1 MASIGIFDKMQ
12 NTSSVTYNNILQVVT
27 ASSNAISTVTDST
40 TVALGTAVMTS
51 APVSTE
57 GIQLLTLTFQPKYAS
72 SKILLFTSSLDVRET
87 SNVADEARLSAF
99 AGSTLLGWR
108 TSYFN
113 PSMGNNFAFGFH
125 LHCMANAWGTDSRT
139 VQLRINMG
147 GGGSNYQFN
156 NRYTSSWLASTY
168 RMTVMEIQT

>member
-12 NTSSVTYNNILQVVT
+12 NTSSVTYNNILQVATV
-27 ASSNAISTVTDST
+27 SSNAISTVTNST
-40 TVALGTAVMTS
+40 SVALGTAS
-51 APVSTE
+51 FGLAPVSTE
-57 GIQLLTLTFQPKYAS
+57 GIQLLTLSFQPKYS
-72 SKILLFTSSLDVRET
+72 TSKILLYTSSLDVRET

-113 PSMGNNFAFGFH
+113 PSIANNFNYGFH

-147 GGGSNYQFN
+147 GGGSNYEFN
-156 NRYTSSWLASTY
+156 NRYASGWQASYY
-168 RMTVMEIQT
+168 RMTVMEIQV

>member
-12 NTSSVTYNNILQVVT
+12 NTSGVMYNNILQVAT
-27 ASSNAISTVTDST
+27 ASSNAISTITDST
-40 TVALGTAVMTS
+40 TVALGTASFGS

-87 SNVADEARLSAF
+87 SNVSDEARLSAF

-113 PSMGNNFAFGFH
+113 PSIANNFAYGFH

-139 VQLRINMG
+139 VQLRINQG

-156 NRYTSSWLASTY
+156 NRYTSGWLASEY

>member
-12 NTSSVTYNNILQVVT
+12 NTSGVMYNNILQVAT
-27 ASSNAISTVTDST
+27 ASSNAISTITDST

-57 GIQLLTLTFQPKYAS
+57 GIQLLTLTFQPKYS
-72 SKILLFTSSLDVRET
+72 TSKILLFTSSLDVRET

-147 GGGSNYQFN
+147 AGGSNFQFN
-156 NRYTSSWLASTY
+156 NRYSSGWLASEY
-168 RMTVMEIQT
+168 RMTVMEIQV